1 MRFFLTNVPYSV
13 HPYLYLFSTKLAG
26 NYKKTA
32 INYNNNIFLNY
43 ATFKTNE
50 LWDKL
55 LSFLSWH
62 HLFRPSG
69 VKIPLAPYPARSL
82 PTLPKKMKGHS
93 VDVRGGRPSS
103 GLVFV
108 NSKLNY
114 PNLKYFSSS
123 PFPLVFF
130 SRGEKFCMPD
140 AAALI
145 QLWDLVLVTSSKLG
159 RAAEKVVP
167 INPVCRANA
176 LLFCSDE
183 DFCQHANWCS
193 GGGWFSTIFWTW
205 NYFYLWEFV
214 FFCFFMSSD
223 LKLFCATIL
232 RMNWHDWRH
241 DISSL
246 CWEAVHK
253 PRGHVFF
260 KC

>member
-1 MRFFLTNVPYSV
+1 M
-13 HPYLYLFSTKLAG
+13 
-26 NYKKTA
+26 
-32 INYNNNIFLNY
+32 NY
-43 ATFKTNE
+43 ATFKTNK

-69 VKIPLAPYPARSL
+69 VKIPLAPNPARSL

-103 GLVFV
+103 GLGFV

-130 SRGEKFCMPD
+130 YRGEKFCMPD

-193 GGGWFSTIFWTW
+193 GGGRFSTIFWTW

-214 FFCFFMSSD
+214 FFLLFLCHQTWSDFVPLYFGWIGMTEGTIFHHCVERPSINHVGTFFLNVKPMSYSNS
-223 LKLFCATIL
+223 LTITVTEKLSTL
-232 RMNWHDWRH
+232 TPNK
-241 DISSL
+241 
-246 CWEAVHK
+246 K
-253 PRGHVFF
+253 P
-260 KC
+260 